1 MPRHQVIPAV
11 HLFLI
16 RDNQVLL
23 LRRFNTG
30 YEDGNYSVPAGH
42 IDSGEHAVQ
51 SMIREAKEEINLDLE
66 ESQLEMS
73 HVMNRLNNGEERID
87 FFFVVNDWQGEPI
100 INEQDKCDQL
110 RWSPIDDLPKN
121 TIPYIQLALENINT
135 NKVYSHLG
143 Y

>member
-1 MPRHQVIPAV
+1 MSRHTIIPAV

-16 RDNQVLL
+16 KDNQVLL

-30 YEDGNYSVPAGH
+30 YEDGNYSVPARH
-42 IDSGEHAVQ
+42 IDPEENAVQ
-51 SMIREAKEEINLDLE
+51 AMIREAREEIDLDLE

-73 HVMNRLNNGEERID
+73 HVMNRLSNGEERID
-87 FFFVVNDWQGEPI
+87 FFFVVSDWQGELI

-110 RWSPIDDLPKN
+110 RWSPINDLPKN
-121 TIPYIQLALENINT
+121 TIPYIRFALENIN
-135 NKVYSHLG
+135 KKVVYSYLG